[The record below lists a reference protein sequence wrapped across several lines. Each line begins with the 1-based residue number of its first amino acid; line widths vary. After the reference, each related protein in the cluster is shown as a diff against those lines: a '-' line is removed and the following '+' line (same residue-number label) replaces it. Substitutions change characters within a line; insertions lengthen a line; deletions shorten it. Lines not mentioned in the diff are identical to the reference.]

1 MQVLMCEV
9 NNDNSQAKDVLLLS
23 ERLENE
29 THMRCLP
36 PVVYILTLNA
46 DLVRSSHVLSTA
58 DRLMRSPRQ
67 SPVRVAGWG
76 RTRRTRC
83 FGVEHRSLKTRDKAM
98 DTTTFHSGAHVST
111 RFTSIQLFYTLDC
124 IVPSQV

>member
-29 THMRCLP
+29 PTCAVSHRSSA
-36 PVVYILTLNA
+36 YLTLNA

-83 FGVEHRSLKTRDKAM
+83 FGVEHRSLKTRDKAIIL
-98 DTTTFHSGAHVST
+98 TPPRSTPERTCPPGSRRYNYSIHSTA
-111 RFTSIQLFYTLDC
+111 
-124 IVPSQV
+124 